1 MHGALASARQFGITK
16 GLMTL
21 ALNVRPGFEVYT
33 NGAVRW
39 FVYHALQIAHAG
51 AVVSKK
57 TALKAID
64 NMMQSGGFTVGAL
77 SFEISPAA
85 PEDKLMCSDVAIAM
99 FKRKQSSVQKF
110 TIAQHAGVLQV
121 KHYIEKEK
129 MRQKNTKKPPAKK
142 KQRTQK

>member
-1 MHGALASARQFGITK
+1 MHGALASARQFDITK

-21 ALNVRPGFEVYT
+21 ALNVRPGFDVYT

-51 AVVSKK
+51 SVVSKK

-64 NMMQSGGFTVGAL
+64 NMIARSGFTVGAL
-77 SFEISPAA
+77 SFEISPAT
-85 PEDKLMCSDVAIAM
+85 PEDTLMCTDDAIAM
-99 FKRKQSSVQKF
+99 LKKKQSSVQKF
-110 TIAQHAGVLQV
+110 TIAKHEGVVQV

-129 MRQKNTKKPPAKK
+129 MRPKTPAKK
-142 KQRTQK
+142 KQRQ

>member
-1 MHGALASARQFGITK
+1 MHGALASARQFDITK

-33 NGAVRW
+33 NEAVRW

-57 TALKAID
+57 TALKAIH
-64 NMMQSGGFTVGAL
+64 NMMQIGGFTVGAL

-85 PEDKLMCSDVAIAM
+85 PEDTLMCSDVAIAM
-99 FKRKQSSVQKF
+99 FKRKQSSVQEF
-110 TIAQHAGVLQV
+110 TIAKHEGVLQV
-121 KHYIEKEK
+121 KHYIEKEN
-129 MRQKNTKKPPAKK
+129 MRQKNAKKPAKK

>member
-1 MHGALASARQFGITK
+1 MHGALASARQFDITK

-21 ALNVRPGFEVYT
+21 ALNVRPGFDVYT

-51 AVVSKK
+51 SVISKK

-64 NMMQSGGFTVGAL
+64 NMIARSGFTVGAL
-77 SFEISPAA
+77 SFEISPAT
-85 PEDKLMCSDVAIAM
+85 PEDTLMCTDDAIAM
-99 FKRKQSSVQKF
+99 LKKKQSSVQKF
-110 TIAQHAGVLQV
+110 TIAKHEGVVQV

-129 MRQKNTKKPPAKK
+129 MRPKTPAKK
-142 KQRTQK
+142 KQRQ